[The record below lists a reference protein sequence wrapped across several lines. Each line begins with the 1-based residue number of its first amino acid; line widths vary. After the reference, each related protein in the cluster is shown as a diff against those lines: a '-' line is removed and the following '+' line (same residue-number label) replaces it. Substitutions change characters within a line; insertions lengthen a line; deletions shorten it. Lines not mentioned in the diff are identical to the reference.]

1 MNDRPVRPAPPPP
14 YHRPWSLA
22 GALDRLFAFVS
33 MVLLGWMVS
42 LLVEWGGMAGGVWD
56 EPGAGHSLRLVRT
69 ELAWLRQDFAPATGH
84 PRVWEWIQEGA
95 RLGYRATG
103 LEALI
108 VWLGQAPPVG
118 EPAGLTALR
127 NALLGSGE
135 YVLAAAAITQLVGV
149 RLAVVLL
156 SMPVFVVAAVMGG
169 LDGLVQRDLRRFG
182 GAVESSFLYH
192 HLKKLLSPLIGLP
205 ILVYLAAPWP
215 LHPTAVFIPPALAFG
230 GIVQRTVARFKKY
243 L

>member
-14 YHRPWSLA
+14 YRRPWSLA
-22 GALDRLFAFVS
+22 GALERLFAALS
-33 MVLLGWMVS
+33 MVALGW
-42 LLVEWGGMAGGVWD
+42 LLSIALEWGGLAFGLWE
-56 EPGAGHSLRLVRT
+56 EPGAGHSTRLLQT
-69 ELAWLRQDFAPATGH
+69 ELTWLRQDLATLHGH
-84 PRVWEWIQEGA
+84 SRLLDWTGEGA
-95 RLGYRATG
+95 RLGYRWSG

-108 VWLGQAPPVG
+108 TWLVTPAPH
-118 EPAGLTALR
+118 EPSGLTALR
-127 NALLGSGE
+127 RTLLTFGD
-135 YVLAAAAITQLVGV
+135 YLLAAAQITQLVGV

-156 SMPVFVVAAVMGG
+156 SLPAFAVAAVMGVV
-169 LDGLVQRDLRRFG
+169 DGLVQRDLRRFG

-192 HLKKLLSPLIGLP
+192 HLKKLLTPLIGVP

>member
-14 YHRPWSLA
+14 YRRPWSLA
-22 GALDRLFAFVS
+22 GALERLLALLS
-33 MVLLGWMVS
+33 MVALGW
-42 LLVEWGGMAGGVWD
+42 LLSIALEWGGMAFDLWE
-56 EPGAGHSLRLVRT
+56 EPGAGHSTRLLQT
-69 ELAWLRQDFAPATGH
+69 ELTWLRQDLAPITGP
-84 PRVWEWIQEGA
+84 PRLWDWTQEGA
-95 RLGYRATG
+95 RLGYRWSG

-108 VWLGQAPPVG
+108 TWLVTPAPQ
-118 EPAGLTALR
+118 EPSGLTALR
-127 NALLGSGE
+127 RTLLTFGD
-135 YVLAAAAITQLVGV
+135 YLLAAAQITQLVGA

-156 SMPVFVVAAVMGG
+156 SLPAFAVAAVMGI

-192 HLKKLLSPLIGLP
+192 HLKKLLTPLIGVP
-205 ILVYLAAPWP
+205 ILIYLAAPWP
-215 LHPTAVFIPPALAFG
+215 LHPTVVFIPPALAFG